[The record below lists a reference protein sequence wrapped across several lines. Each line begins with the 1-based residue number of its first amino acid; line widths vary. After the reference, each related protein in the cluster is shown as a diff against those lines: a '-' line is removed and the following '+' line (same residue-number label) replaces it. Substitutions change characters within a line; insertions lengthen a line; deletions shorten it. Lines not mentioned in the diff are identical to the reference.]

1 MDFILEPLNLIT
13 FFPLVGVL
21 VLLFVK
27 ERKDIARWVALVA
40 SLVTFGISLWV
51 LGQFDAADPNLQML
65 INANWIT
72 VAGWNI
78 KYAMGVDGLSIL
90 LVLLTTFL
98 TPISILS
105 TWKAVEDRVRDFMIF
120 FREAFIR

>member
-1 MDFILEPLNLIT
+1 MEFLLQPLTILT

-21 VLLFVK
+21 ALLFLPSDNK
-27 ERKDIARWVALVA
+27 SLIRWTALGASLLTFGLSLWALTKFTASNPDLQLVA
-40 SLVTFGISLWV
+40 KY
-51 LGQFDAADPNLQML
+51 D
-65 INANWIT
+65 WIT

-78 KYAMGVDGLSIL
+78 QYHLGVDGLSIL

-105 TWKAVEDRVRDFMIF
+105 TWTADRKSTRLNSSHT
-120 FREAFIR
+120 